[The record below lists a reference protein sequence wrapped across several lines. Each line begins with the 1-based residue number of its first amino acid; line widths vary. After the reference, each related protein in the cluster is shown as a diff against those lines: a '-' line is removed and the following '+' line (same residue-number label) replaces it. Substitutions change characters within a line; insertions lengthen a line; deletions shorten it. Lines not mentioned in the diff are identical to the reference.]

1 LHLIFGQGMTNGK
14 FMVCESSENGG
25 RFCFITNLVLHKA
38 ITFLLSAIVRTHK
51 PLFAVSKINKQ

>member
-1 LHLIFGQGMTNGK
+1 MTNGK

-25 RFCFITNLVLHKA
+25 GLCVHIDVSCEA

>member
-1 LHLIFGQGMTNGK
+1 LHLIFGQGTTNGK

-25 RFCFITNLVLHKA
+25 GFSFITNLVFHKG
-38 ITFLLSAIVRTHK
+38 ITFLLIAIVRTHK

>member
-1 LHLIFGQGMTNGK
+1 MTNGK

-25 RFCFITNLVLHKA
+25 GFSFITNLVLHKG